1 MAWWRE
7 FSTYCA
13 SWCTGAIILRLV
25 AAFGVGI
32 TIGVD
37 RGIKRRGAGIKTH
50 TLVCLG
56 AAIVMLTG
64 QFIYITS
71 GGANSIDRLGAQ
83 VISGVGFLG
92 VGTILVTDHNRVR
105 GLTTAASLWI
115 CACLGLAA
123 GIGFVDGVLLALALV
138 LVTLKILSRVDD
150 AVHKRARMVELC
162 LVFETPRGAS
172 DFVRQM
178 HRMQVHISNFELVKS
193 IRQEDCAAAVATVEL
208 SRSMTHSRLLDAL
221 RAADYLRCVEEV

>member
-7 FSTYCA
+7 ISDYCA
-13 SWCTGAIILRLV
+13 SWCTGAIALRLV

-150 AVHKRARMVELC
+150 AVHKRARVVELC

-178 HRMQVHISNFELVKS
+178 HRMQVHISDFELVKS
-193 IRQEDCAAAVATVEL
+193 TRQEDGAAAVATVEL

-221 RAADYLRCVEEV
+221 RASDYLRCVEEV

>member
-7 FSTYCA
+7 ISDYCA
-13 SWCTGAIILRLV
+13 SWCTGAIALRLV

-150 AVHKRARMVELC
+150 ALHKRARVVELC

-193 IRQEDCAAAVATVEL
+193 TRQEDCAAAVATVEL

>member
-1 MAWWRE
+1 MLWWRE
-7 FSTYCA
+7 FSAYCA
-13 SWCTGAIILRLV
+13 SWCAGAVALRLM
-25 AAFGVGI
+25 AIFMVGI
-32 TIGVD
+32 VVGID

-56 AAIVMLTG
+56 AALVMTTG
-64 QFIYITS
+64 QFIYVTT

-92 VGTILVTDHNRVR
+92 VGTILVTGHNQVR

-123 GIGFVDGVLLALALV
+123 GIGSVDGVLLVLALV
-138 LVTLKILSRVDD
+138 LITLKILSRVDD
-150 AVHKRARMVELC
+150 TMHRRAHVLELY
-162 LVFETPRGAS
+162 LVFETPQEAA
-172 DFVRQM
+172 DFVHQM
-178 HRMQVHISNFELVKS
+178 HRMQVNISCFNLVKNS
-193 IRQEDCAAAVATVEL
+193 REEDNVVAAATLEL
-208 SRSMTHSRLLDAL
+208 NRGMTHDYLLEKL

>member
-7 FSTYCA
+7 ISDYCA
-13 SWCTGAIILRLV
+13 SWCTGAIILRLM

-150 AVHKRARMVELC
+150 AVHKRARVVELC

-193 IRQEDCAAAVATVEL
+193 TRQEDCAAAVATVEL
-208 SRSMTHSRLLDAL
+208 SRSMTYSRLLDAL

>member
-1 MAWWRE
+1 MEWWRE
-7 FSTYCA
+7 FSAYCA
-13 SWCTGAIILRLV
+13 SWCTGAIALRLL
-25 AAFGVGI
+25 AAFAVGI
-32 TIGVD
+32 AIGVD

-56 AAIVMLTG
+56 AALVMLTG
-64 QFIYITS
+64 QFIYVTS

-123 GIGFVDGVLLALALV
+123 GIGFVDGVLLALTLV

-150 AVHKRARMVELC
+150 AVHRRARVVELS
-162 LVFETPRGAS
+162 LVFETPRGPTE
-172 DFVRQM
+172 FVRQM
-178 HRMQVHISNFELVKS
+178 HRMQVHISCFELVKS
-193 IRQEDCAAAVATVEL
+193 SREGEGAAAATLEL
-208 SRSMTHSRLLDAL
+208 SRGMTRSRLLDEL
-221 RAADYLRCVEEV
+221 RAADYLQCVEEV